1 MFSFPPEF
9 PFVSGR
15 KPSAAAA
22 EPPPAPEPVVQA
34 EAEPQPAQQSE
45 PEPETRPVAV
55 TPPPTREIPALVSP
69 RPAAAATHPE
79 RRKIKRDALSTSAL
93 LRVDGYHGPPTKIE
107 LTDISIAGARFRCD
121 RPMDIGEKAQI
132 RVEVGPFRWTTRLRV
147 VHCTRIDQTR
157 MNVGCAFLRTELLRP
172 WPAAA

>member
-15 KPSAAAA
+15 KPANAAV
-22 EPPPAPEPVVQA
+22 EPPPAPKPEVRP
-34 EAEPQPAQQSE
+34 EPQPELKPVPQPQPVEVAVI
-45 PEPETRPVAV
+45 PAPPRKMPAPVPAKPVAA
-55 TPPPTREIPALVSP
+55 P
-69 RPAAAATHPE
+69 HPE

-93 LRVDGYHGPPTKIE
+93 LRIDGYHGPPAKIE
-107 LTDISIAGARFRCD
+107 LTDISIAGARFRTD

-132 RVEVGPFRWTTRLRV
+132 RLEVGPLRWTTRLRV
-147 VHCTRIDQTR
+147 VHCTRIDETHLCI
-157 MNVGCAFLRTELLRP
+157 GCAFLRTELLRP

>member
-22 EPPPAPEPVVQA
+22 EPPPAPEPVV
-34 EAEPQPAQQSE
+34 EAQPEPQQVREPLQMPEPQPVAISPPLPTQVAPRIE
-45 PEPETRPVAV
+45 PKRAA
-55 TPPPTREIPALVSP
+55 PAH
-69 RPAAAATHPE
+69 AE
-79 RRKIKRDALSTSAL
+79 RRKIKRDSLSTSAL
-93 LRVDGYHGPPTKIE
+93 LRIDGYHGPPTKIE

-132 RVEVGPFRWTTRLRV
+132 RLEVGPLRWTTRLRV
-147 VHCTRIDQTR
+147 IHCTRIDATHLII
-157 MNVGCAFLRTELLRP
+157 GCAFLRTELLRP